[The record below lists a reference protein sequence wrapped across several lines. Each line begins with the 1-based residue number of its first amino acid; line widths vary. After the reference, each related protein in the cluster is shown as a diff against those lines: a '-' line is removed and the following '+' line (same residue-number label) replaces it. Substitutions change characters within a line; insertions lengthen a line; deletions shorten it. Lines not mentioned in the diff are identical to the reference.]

1 MIFKSWNFLKLG
13 TPMSDGPGSMCQCNP
28 ILNEHK
34 PMLGN
39 KDQWNL
45 AGLSEAPAYI
55 QSTLP
60 SPWAYES
67 II

>member
-1 MIFKSWNFLKLG
+1 
-13 TPMSDGPGSMCQCNP
+13 MSDGPGSMCQCNP
-28 ILNEHK
+28 ILNEHR

-39 KDQWNL
+39 KGQWNL
-45 AGLSEAPAYI
+45 AGLSEAPACI